1 MHDIDRAMFELAGEA
16 GETGYE
22 TYESYEV
29 QEAAQEGPYGA
40 TQEYEAFEAGYQA
53 EALEMELAGRLL
65 EVADEAELEQFLG
78 GLVRSAASAVRG
90 FAGSATG
97 RALGGVLKNAARQV
111 LPQVGGIVGSALGGQ
126 QGGQLGTAAGKWLG
140 SRFELEAM
148 SAEDREFEVARAF
161 VRTASDAARLA
172 ATAPPQAPQ
181 RIATQAV
188 ATAASRH
195 LPGLVPVVTGRTGA
209 RNASG
214 RWVRHGN
221 RIVVHGV

>member
-16 GETGYE
+16 GATGQE

-29 QEAAQEGPYGA
+29 QEAAQEAEYG
-40 TQEYEAFEAGYQA
+40 TGHEFESYEAGYQA
-53 EALEMELAGRLL
+53 EALEMELAGELL
-65 EVADEAELEQFLG
+65 EVANEAELEQFLG
-78 GLVRSAASAVRG
+78 SLVRSAASAARG

-111 LPQVGGIVGSALGGQ
+111 LPQIGGIVGSALGGSS
-126 QGGQLGTAAGKWLG
+126 GGQLGTSAGRWLG
-140 SRFELEAM
+140 SRFELEAL
-148 SAEDREFEVARAF
+148 SQEDREFELARAF
-161 VRTASDAARLA
+161 VRTAQDATRIA

-188 ATAASRH
+188 ATAAGRH
-195 LPGLVPVVTGRTGA
+195 LPGLVPVVTGRGGA
-209 RNASG
+209 RSSSG
-214 RWVRHGN
+214 RWVRKGN